1 MMPRSR
7 RGFLLA
13 GVGLILA
20 ANAVALGGAAWN
32 RSGDPESTLR
42 LSERELRV
50 VGEPVL
56 DRENSGMAL
65 RLRWRTLPRRAGP
78 EDEFHGL
85 GYAYGGPPKWLDGSK
100 LAELGFDTARKRVP
114 GGREH
119 DAIPAKEVF
128 LVLELDGAAYQAALE
143 RARQDSQRAK
153 AAQAGK
159 AGARDPE
166 GESKRA
172 AERLRREE
180 STSSRLFVID
190 AGLDAGALRARYP
203 DRARHSIVRG
213 QVRPY
218 WDTQSDATGALVGQ
232 VVGPSVGKINVPLEF
247 QPLLANAG
255 ERALRGEE
263 DAQPPRREITVAFG
277 RRLEPWITAVAKR

>member
-1 MMPRSR
+1 MMSRSR
-7 RGFLLA
+7 KGILLA

-42 LSERELRV
+42 LTERELRV

-65 RLRWRTLPRRAGP
+65 RLRWRTLGQRTGP
-78 EDEFHGL
+78 ADDFLDGR
-85 GYAYGGPPKWLDGSK
+85 YAYGGAPKWLDGAK
-100 LAELGFDTARKRVP
+100 LAELGFDTARKRVR

-143 RARQDSQRAK
+143 RARQDNQRAK

-166 GESKRA
+166 GELKRA
-172 AERLRREE
+172 AQRLRREE

-203 DRARHSIVRG
+203 DRARHAIVRG

-218 WDTQSDATGALVGQ
+218 WDTRADATGALVGQ
-232 VVGPSVGKINVPLEF
+232 VVGPSVGEINVPLEF
-247 QPLLANAG
+247 QPSLANAG
-255 ERALRGEE
+255 ERALQGE

-277 RRLEPWITAVAKR
+277 RRLEPWITAVARR

>member
-1 MMPRSR
+1 MMSRSR
-7 RGFLLA
+7 KGILLA

-42 LSERELRV
+42 LTERELRV
-50 VGEPVL
+50 VGGPDL
-56 DRENSGMAL
+56 DRENSAMSL
-65 RLRWRTLPRRAGP
+65 RLRWRTLGQRAGP
-78 EDEFHGL
+78 ADDFPDGR
-85 GYAYGGPPKWLDGSK
+85 YAWGGAPKWLDAAK
-100 LAELGFDTARKRVP
+100 LAELGFGTARKRVR

-128 LVLELDGAAYQAALE
+128 LVLELDGPAYQAALE
-143 RARQDSQRAK
+143 RARQDNQRAK
-153 AAQAGK
+153 AAQ

-172 AERLRREE
+172 AQRLRREE

-203 DRARHSIVRG
+203 DRARHAIVRG

-218 WDTQSDATGALVGQ
+218 WDTRADATGALVGH
-232 VVGPSVGKINVPLEF
+232 VVGPSVGEIHVPLEF
-247 QPLLANAG
+247 QPSLASAG
-255 ERALRGEE
+255 ERASQGE
-263 DAQPPRREITVAFG
+263 DAQQPRREITVAFG
-277 RRLEPWITAVAKR
+277 RRLEPWITAVANR

>member
-1 MMPRSR
+1 MTSRSR

-50 VGEPVL
+50 VGQPVL

-65 RLRWRTLPRRAGP
+65 RLRWRTLAQRAGP
-78 EDEFHGL
+78 EDDFLDGR
-85 GYAYGGPPKWLDGSK
+85 YAYGGAPKWLDPSK
-100 LAELGFDTARKRVP
+100 LAELGFDTARKTVP

-128 LVLELDGAAYQAALE
+128 LVLELDGAAFQAALE
-143 RARQDSQRAK
+143 RARQDDQRAK

-166 GESKRA
+166 GELKRA
-172 AERLRREE
+172 AQRLRREE

-203 DRARHSIVRG
+203 DRARHAIVRG

-218 WDTQSDATGALVGQ
+218 WDTRSDTTGALVGQ
-232 VVGPSVGKINVPLEF
+232 VVGPSVGEINVPLEF
-247 QPLLANAG
+247 QPSFASAG
-255 ERALRGEE
+255 ERALRGE
-263 DAQPPRREITVAFG
+263 DAQPPRRDITVAFG

>member
-1 MMPRSR
+1 MMSRSR
-7 RGFLLA
+7 KGILLA

-20 ANAVALGGAAWN
+20 ANAVALGGAAFN
-32 RSGDPESTLR
+32 RSGDPECTLR
-42 LSERELRV
+42 LTERELRV
-50 VGEPVL
+50 VGGPDL
-56 DRENSGMAL
+56 DRENSAMSL
-65 RLRWRTLPRRAGP
+65 RLRWRTLGQRAGP
-78 EDEFHGL
+78 ADDFPDGR
-85 GYAYGGPPKWLDGSK
+85 YAWGGAPKWLDAAK
-100 LAELGFDTARKRVP
+100 LAELGFGTARKRVR

-128 LVLELDGAAYQAALE
+128 LVLELDGPAYQAALE
-143 RARQDSQRAK
+143 RARQDNQRAK
-153 AAQAGK
+153 AAQ

-172 AERLRREE
+172 AQRLRREE

-203 DRARHSIVRG
+203 DRARHAIVRG

-218 WDTQSDATGALVGQ
+218 WDTRADATGALVGH
-232 VVGPSVGKINVPLEF
+232 VVGPSVGEIHVPLEF
-247 QPLLANAG
+247 QPSLASAG
-255 ERALRGEE
+255 ERASQGE
-263 DAQPPRREITVAFG
+263 DAQQPRREITVAFG